1 MGTLDADFG
10 DDTVVVTGGSSGI
23 GRAIALSFGRA
34 GATVVVADQRREPK
48 ADDAERPT
56 HEAIA
61 ETPGRGEF
69 VRTDV
74 ADPEQLADLMTLARE
89 LGGVDVMVNNAGIP
103 SRSSVLDATEDE
115 FERVLGVNAAGVLFG
130 CQVAAKDMIDR
141 GEPGSIVNTA
151 SISSEVAQHDQV
163 QYDAT
168 KGAIEM
174 VTKGTALELAAHD
187 IRVNA
192 IAPGQ
197 IATEFTEGWSQ
208 EAQDAAG
215 DEEGEFIKPIP
226 LGRAGHPE
234 DNAGAAMF
242 LASDAASY
250 ITGDMVFVDGGWTAI

>member
-151 SISSEVAQHDQV
+151 SISATQSMPNHVV
-163 QYDAT
+163 YDASKAGVMMIT
-168 KGAIEM
+168 RSA
-174 VTKGTALELAAHD
+174 ALELVDHG

-192 IAPGQ
+192 VAPGVV
-197 IATEFTEGWSQ
+197 ATELSEGGPES
-208 EAQDAAG
+208 ARVAARN
-215 DEEGEFIKPIP
+215 DEFVKSIP
-226 LGRAGHPE
+226 MGRAADPAE
-234 DNAGAAMF
+234 IAGAVRF
-242 LASDAASY
+242 LASEGASY
-250 ITGDMVFVDGGWTAI
+250 VTGELLHVDGGWSVY